1 MVIKKGNIILTA
13 ITAVLI
19 IFLMFLIFRG
29 EKTNPVFSTPL
40 AGKVIVID
48 PGHGGFDAGASAQNI
63 SEKGINLEI
72 ALLLKGFIEENGGVA
87 VLTRSRDESTA
98 DPNRPKTMS
107 QKKSD
112 LLMRRNLPKK
122 CGADI
127 FISIHLNKFSDPKY
141 KGAQVFCAPDS
152 KESEDLGKLLQAAL
166 IKNAD
171 PENNREIKIGKSI
184 FILKDPSVPSA
195 LIECGFLSN
204 PNEAEKLTTTAY
216 QKKIAW
222 AIFLGISEYFTK

>member
-1 MVIKKGNIILTA
+1 MVMKKGNIILTVITVSLA
-13 ITAVLI
+13 IC
-19 IFLMFLIFRG
+19 LMLLIFRG
-29 EKTNPVFSTPL
+29 ENTSPVFSTPL
-40 AGKVIVID
+40 SGKVIVID
-48 PGHGGFDAGASAQNI
+48 PGHGGFDAGASSQNI

-72 ALLLKGFIEENGGVA
+72 ALILKAFIEENGGTA

-112 LLMRRNLPKK
+112 LLMRRDLPKK

-127 FISIHLNKFSDPKY
+127 FVSIHLNKFSDSKY
-141 KGAQVFCAPDS
+141 KGAQVFCAPNS
-152 KESEDLGKLLQAAL
+152 KESEKLGNLLQASL

-171 PENNREIKIGKSI
+171 PENNREMKTGKSI
-184 FILKDPSVPSA
+184 FILKEPSVPSA

-204 PNEAEKLTTTAY
+204 PSEAEKLTETAY
-216 QKKIAW
+216 QRKIAW
-222 AIFLGISEYFTK
+222 AIFLGISEYFAK